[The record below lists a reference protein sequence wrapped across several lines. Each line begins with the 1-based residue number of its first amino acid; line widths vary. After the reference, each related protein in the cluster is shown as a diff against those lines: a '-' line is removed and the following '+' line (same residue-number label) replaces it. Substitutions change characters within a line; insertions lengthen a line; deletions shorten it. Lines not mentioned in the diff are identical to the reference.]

1 MELASAIAGGRRA
14 EVDFSGTVSS
24 SPTFFYGTR
33 THCEH
38 EQFNVSTSCGA
49 IQIIDN
55 VDLAP
60 RIPVQP
66 GDRVD
71 VRGEYV
77 SDPGKGPIVHWTH
90 HDPSGKHPDG
100 FIRLHGQVYA

>member
-24 SPTFFYGTR
+24 SPTFFYGTH

-38 EQFNVSTSCGA
+38 EQFAVSTPCGPV
-49 IQIIDN
+49 QIIDN

-66 GDRVD
+66 GDQID

-77 SDPGKGPIVHWTH
+77 ADPGKGPIVHWTH

>member
-1 MELASAIAGGRRA
+1 MDLASAIAAGRTA
-14 EVDFSGTVSS
+14 EVDFSGTVNT
-24 SPTFFYGTR
+24 PARFFYGTK

-38 EQFNVSTSCGA
+38 ETFGVNTASGNV
-49 IQIIDN
+49 QVIDN

-66 GDRVD
+66 GDRID

-77 SDPGKGPIVHWTH
+77 NDPGKAPIVHWTH
-90 HDPSGKHPDG
+90 HDPGHHHADG
-100 FIRLHGQVYA
+100 FIRLRGQIYA

>member
-1 MELASAIAGGRRA
+1 MDLSSAIAAGRTA

-24 SPTFFYGTR
+24 QPRFFFGTK
-33 THCEH
+33 TQCEH
-38 EQFNVSTSCGA
+38 ETFSVNTSAGA
-49 IQIIDN
+49 VQVIDN

-60 RIPVQP
+60 RVPVQP
-66 GDRVD
+66 GDSID

-77 SDPGKGPIVHWTH
+77 RDPGKLPIVHWTH
-90 HDPSGKHPDG
+90 HDPHHHHIDG